1 MTDQGKENERLSDER
16 LLVLVAEKDA
26 PALEELYGRFS
37 KPLFSYLLHML
48 AGNADKAQDFLQDV
62 FIKVLEKAPAF
73 RPSHKARTWLFTIA
87 RNLCLNE
94 YRRLSVQASVY
105 KDDWDSHA
113 DKGSWQQP
121 YADSQLDDAD
131 FRRALLKSLYRCNP
145 VQRSVF
151 ILRFQ
156 HELSVKEIAEIM
168 NCAEGTVKSRLHYT
182 AKKLA
187 GELQIFNPNKQEEI
201 SDGK

>member
-1 MTDQGKENERLSDER
+1 MALIQAGNTKAFEALYHRYSRR
-16 LLVLVAEKDA
+16 LLV
-26 PALEELYGRFS
+26 YYFR
-37 KPLFSYLLHML
+37 ML
-48 AGNADKAQDFLQDV
+48 GGDEAKAQDFLQDV

-94 YRRLSVQASVY
+94 YRRLSVQASVH

-121 YADSQLDDAD
+121 YADSQLDGAD